1 MNKKD
6 RPRPSWRPPPVLDK
20 HAKPTSVWDSA
31 VESRFHPFAAL
42 GIALG
47 ILCMVFVAFDFNA
60 GDIAP
65 KPSDDPPKP
74 SGAPAQAD
82 SRSFSPEFR
91 RAALAEGVKIEP
103 DARDFLPGSSSDKI
117 FTLQYAMAM
126 IAVKGWRCDSISS
139 ATPHLFSIGYN
150 IYCNEFRYSYDIKDR
165 GGTWTVTLN

>member
-1 MNKKD
+1 
-6 RPRPSWRPPPVLDK
+6 
-20 HAKPTSVWDSA
+20 
-31 VESRFHPFAAL
+31 
-42 GIALG
+42 
-47 ILCMVFVAFDFNA
+47 MVFVAFDFNA

>member
-31 VESRFHPFAAL
+31 VESRIHPFAAL

-47 ILCMVFVAFDFNA
+47 ILCMVLALLKA
-60 GDIAP
+60 
-65 KPSDDPPKP
+65 DPPKP

-82 SRSFSPEFR
+82 SGSFSPEFR

-103 DARDFLPGSSSDKI
+103 DARDILGGLARENGSLPSDSDKI
-117 FTLQYAMAM
+117 AILQAAMAM
-126 IAVKGWRCDSISS
+126 IADKGWRCDSISS
-139 ATPHLFSIGYN
+139 ATSHLFSRGLTIR
-150 IYCNEFRYSYDIKDR
+150 CNEFRYSYDFKDR